1 MKKRILIAAVAA
13 CALALAGWNYV
24 AAHRP
29 VSERLAQDARNQKV
43 SLWAYHRY
51 GVMPSVLVIDLRRVD
66 ADAATVDVLR
76 ALFQSAQSHKARR
89 FDKVLLAHRGT
100 AKFSLDGAY
109 YAQLG
114 QEFSEQNPVYT
125 IRTFP
130 QNVRKLDGTPAYET
144 WTGGMLGVL
153 SRQMEDV
160 NQFARDWF
168 IADLAKQEGAQR

>member
-43 SLWAYHRY
+43 SLWAYHRH

-76 ALFQSAQSHKARR
+76 ALFQSAESHKARR
-89 FDKVLLAHRGT
+89 FDKVLLAHKGT
-100 AKFSLDGAY
+100 PKFSLDGAY

-114 QEFSEQNPVYT
+114 QEFGEQNPVYT

-130 QNVRKLDGTPAYET
+130 QNARKLDGTPAYET
-144 WTGGMLGVL
+144 GSGGMLG
-153 SRQMEDV
+153 S
-160 NQFARDWF
+160 
-168 IADLAKQEGAQR
+168 